1 MLAQKVCGDFGRAF
15 VVNVDPSVELTHGFV
30 VQQVS
35 QRLEL
40 RFEVRVRIQEGF
52 THHWRGGVV
61 REVVQVV
68 VEQLEV
74 EGAQND
80 RQWCTPRPANHLVRF

>member
-15 VVNVDPSVELTHGFV
+15 VVNVDPGVELAHGFV

-40 RFEVRVRIQEGF
+40 RFEVRVR
-52 THHWRGGVV
+52 V
-61 REVVQVV
+61 EVPWSTTT
-68 VEQLEV
+68 
-74 EGAQND
+74 ASFSA
-80 RQWCTPRPANHLVRF
+80 TPRSAPFG